1 MNPRTVTKA
10 FKRLVDGA
18 GVQKVS
24 FHALRH
30 THITHL
36 LAGGIHP
43 KVALERA
50 GHASVSVTLDTFSHV
65 TENMQREAAS
75 LTDQIMAKAQKC

>member
-1 MNPRTVTKA
+1 M
-10 FKRLVDGA
+10 
-18 GVQKVS
+18 
-24 FHALRH
+24 
-30 THITHL
+30 THL

-75 LTDQIMAKAQKC
+75 LTDEIMAKAQMC